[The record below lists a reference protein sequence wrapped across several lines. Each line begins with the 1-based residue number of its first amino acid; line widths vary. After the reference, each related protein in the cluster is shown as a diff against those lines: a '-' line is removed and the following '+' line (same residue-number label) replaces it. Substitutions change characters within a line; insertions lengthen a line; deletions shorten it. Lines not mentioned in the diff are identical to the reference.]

1 VAEQEPVSRV
11 RSWWMAFARRLPPGV
26 ARIAERIAERE
37 LILEASSLGFYAL
50 VSALPMLTV
59 AFSVVGLAAGDDTL
73 RQFAQQAE
81 ERGPAGAGRILEQLV
96 ESSGSLS
103 IAAIVFTVWP
113 ATAYGGGLR
122 RALSRATGDDSA
134 APALK
139 GRATAIGL
147 VFALPVL
154 VMAGLPLAA
163 LLTTLGDDGLVGTL
177 LGWGVALGAG
187 TGALTL
193 VLSGLY
199 HAFSPE
205 DLDWRDTLRGAAIT
219 AVVTTLFSIGFVV
232 YLQVGDIEQR
242 FGGDVIGLIV
252 MLGVYLFVAN
262 LLLLAGFEAAAEL
275 DDGGLDRA
283 SDGDASGPSDA
294 RDG

>member
-1 VAEQEPVSRV
+1 MADQGGGAIHDRWVAV
-11 RSWWMAFARRLPPGV
+11 ARRLPPGV
-26 ARIAERIAERE
+26 SRIAERIAGRE
-37 LILEASSLGFYAL
+37 LILEASSLGFYGL
-50 VSALPMLTV
+50 VSTLPMLTV
-59 AFSVVGLAAGDDTL
+59 ALSVVGLVAGEDTL

-81 ERGPAGAGRILEQLV
+81 ESGPAGTGQILEQLV

-122 RALSRATGDDSA
+122 RALSRATGDDST
-134 APALK
+134 APALR

-163 LLTTLGDDGLVGTL
+163 LLTTFGDEGLAGTL

-187 TGALTL
+187 TAALTL

-205 DLDWRDTLRGAAIT
+205 DLAWRDTLKGAAIT
-219 AVVTTLFSIGFVV
+219 AVVTTVFSIGFVF
-232 YLQVGDIEQR
+232 YLQIGDIEDR
-242 FGGDVIGLIV
+242 FGGDVIGLVV
-252 MLGVYLFVAN
+252 MVGVYLFVAN
-262 LLLLAGFEAAAEL
+262 ALLLAGFEAAAEL
-275 DDGGLDRA
+275 DEGGVDHA
-283 SDGDASGPSDA
+283 SDEVT
-294 RDG
+294 